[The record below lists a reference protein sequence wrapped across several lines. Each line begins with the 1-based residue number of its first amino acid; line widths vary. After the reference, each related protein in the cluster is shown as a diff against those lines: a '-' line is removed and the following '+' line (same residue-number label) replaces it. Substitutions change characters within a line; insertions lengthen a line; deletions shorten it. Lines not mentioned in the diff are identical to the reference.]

1 MLSIKLNGLDNLI
14 ATVEKTAKRAE
25 SETKVALTK
34 FAKNTETE
42 AKRLAPAN
50 EGRLR
55 NSVNGTV
62 DGFTAKIT
70 VTADYAAYL
79 EFGTRKFAA
88 RYVATLPQDWQSYA
102 ATFRGKG
109 GGTFD
114 QFIQDIMQWT
124 NAEINEI
131 SKMTTDDEK
140 HRVLASIAAESPH
153 LSPDEWEKVMWT
165 LQFQAFHDEILS
177 ATKEHEVAVEEMSN
191 RKPPS
196 LIALQVAQGFMAKSR
211 Y

>member
-55 NSVNGTV
+55 NSINGTV

-102 ATFRGKG
+102 VTFRGKG

-114 QFIQDIMQWT
+114 QFIQDIMQWVRQKGIGGLKT
-124 NAEINEI
+124 KSGRTSE
-131 SKMTTDDEK
+131 SKSSLDAMQQ
-140 HRVLASIAAESPH
+140 AAY
-153 LSPDEWEKVMWT
+153 
-165 LQFQAFHDEILS
+165 A
-177 ATKEHEVAVEEMSN
+177 
-191 RKPPS
+191 
-196 LIALQVAQGFMAKSR
+196 IALNILQNGIRPQPFVYPAVTKNTPVLEADIKKVFTV
-211 Y
+211 

>member
-109 GGTFD
+109 KGTFD
-114 QFIQDIMQWT
+114 QFIQDIMQWVRQKGIGGLKT
-124 NAEINEI
+124 KSGRTSE
-131 SKMTTDDEK
+131 SKSSLDAMQQ
-140 HRVLASIAAESPH
+140 AAY
-153 LSPDEWEKVMWT
+153 
-165 LQFQAFHDEILS
+165 A
-177 ATKEHEVAVEEMSN
+177 
-191 RKPPS
+191 
-196 LIALQVAQGFMAKSR
+196 IALNILQNGIRPQPFVYPAVTKNTPVLEADIKKVFTV
-211 Y
+211 

>member
-34 FAKNTETE
+34 FAKDTETE

-50 EGRLR
+50 EVRLS
-55 NSVNGTV
+55 NSINGTV

-114 QFIQDIMQWT
+114 QFIQDIMQWVRQKGIGGLKT
-124 NAEINEI
+124 KSGRTSE
-131 SKMTTDDEK
+131 SKSSLDAMQQ
-140 HRVLASIAAESPH
+140 AAY
-153 LSPDEWEKVMWT
+153 
-165 LQFQAFHDEILS
+165 A
-177 ATKEHEVAVEEMSN
+177 
-191 RKPPS
+191 
-196 LIALQVAQGFMAKSR
+196 IALNILQNGIRPQPFVYPAVTKNTPVLEADIKKVFTV
-211 Y
+211 

>member
-50 EGRLR
+50 EVRLS
-55 NSVNGTV
+55 NSINGTV

-114 QFIQDIMQWT
+114 QFIQDIMQWVRQKGIGGLKT
-124 NAEINEI
+124 KSGRTSE
-131 SKMTTDDEK
+131 SKSSLDAMQQ
-140 HRVLASIAAESPH
+140 AAY
-153 LSPDEWEKVMWT
+153 
-165 LQFQAFHDEILS
+165 A
-177 ATKEHEVAVEEMSN
+177 
-191 RKPPS
+191 
-196 LIALQVAQGFMAKSR
+196 IALNILQNGIRPQPFVYPAVTKNTPVLEADIKKVFTV
-211 Y
+211 

>member
-42 AKRLAPAN
+42 AKSLAPAN

-114 QFIQDIMQWT
+114 QFIQDIMQWVRQKGIGGLKT
-124 NAEINEI
+124 KSGRTSE
-131 SKMTTDDEK
+131 SKSSLDAMQQ
-140 HRVLASIAAESPH
+140 AAY
-153 LSPDEWEKVMWT
+153 
-165 LQFQAFHDEILS
+165 A
-177 ATKEHEVAVEEMSN
+177 
-191 RKPPS
+191 
-196 LIALQVAQGFMAKSR
+196 IALNILQNGIRPQPFVYPAVTKNTPVLEADIKKVFTV
-211 Y
+211 

>member
-34 FAKNTETE
+34 FVKNTETE

-55 NSVNGTV
+55 NSINGTV

-88 RYVATLPQDWQSYA
+88 RHVATLPQDWQSYA

-114 QFIQDIMQWT
+114 QFIQDIMQWVRQKGIGGLKT
-124 NAEINEI
+124 KSGRTSE
-131 SKMTTDDEK
+131 SKSSLDAMQQ
-140 HRVLASIAAESPH
+140 AAY
-153 LSPDEWEKVMWT
+153 
-165 LQFQAFHDEILS
+165 A
-177 ATKEHEVAVEEMSN
+177 
-191 RKPPS
+191 
-196 LIALQVAQGFMAKSR
+196 IALNILQNGIRPQPFLYPVLYLNNGGTVKQLEEDIKKVFTV
-211 Y
+211 

>member
-25 SETKVALTK
+25 AETKVALTK

-55 NSVNGTV
+55 NSINGTV

-114 QFIQDIMQWT
+114 QFIQDIMQWVRQKGIGGLKT
-124 NAEINEI
+124 KSGRTSE
-131 SKMTTDDEK
+131 SKSSLDAMQQ
-140 HRVLASIAAESPH
+140 AAY
-153 LSPDEWEKVMWT
+153 
-165 LQFQAFHDEILS
+165 A
-177 ATKEHEVAVEEMSN
+177 
-191 RKPPS
+191 
-196 LIALQVAQGFMAKSR
+196 IALNILQNGIRPQPFVYPAVTKNTPVLEADIKKVFTV
-211 Y
+211 

>member
-25 SETKVALTK
+25 AETKVALTK

-55 NSVNGTV
+55 NSINGTV

-114 QFIQDIMQWT
+114 QFIQDIIQWVRQKGIGGLKTKSGRTSESKSSLDAMQQ
-124 NAEINEI
+124 
-131 SKMTTDDEK
+131 
-140 HRVLASIAAESPH
+140 AAY
-153 LSPDEWEKVMWT
+153 
-165 LQFQAFHDEILS
+165 A
-177 ATKEHEVAVEEMSN
+177 
-191 RKPPS
+191 
-196 LIALQVAQGFMAKSR
+196 IALNILQNGIRPQPFVYPAVTKNTPVLEADIKKVFTV
-211 Y
+211 

>member
-14 ATVEKTAKRAE
+14 ATVENTAKRAE
-25 SETKVALTK
+25 SETKVTLTK

-114 QFIQDIMQWT
+114 QFIQDIMQWVRQKGIGGLKT
-124 NAEINEI
+124 KSGRTSE
-131 SKMTTDDEK
+131 SKSSLDAMQQ
-140 HRVLASIAAESPH
+140 AAY
-153 LSPDEWEKVMWT
+153 
-165 LQFQAFHDEILS
+165 A
-177 ATKEHEVAVEEMSN
+177 
-191 RKPPS
+191 
-196 LIALQVAQGFMAKSR
+196 IALNILQNGIRPQPFVYPAVTKNTPVLEADIKKVFTV
-211 Y
+211 

>member
-62 DGFTAKIT
+62 DGFTAKLT

-114 QFIQDIMQWT
+114 QFIQDIMQWVRQKGIGGLKT
-124 NAEINEI
+124 KSGRTSE
-131 SKMTTDDEK
+131 SKSSLDAMQQ
-140 HRVLASIAAESPH
+140 AAY
-153 LSPDEWEKVMWT
+153 
-165 LQFQAFHDEILS
+165 A
-177 ATKEHEVAVEEMSN
+177 
-191 RKPPS
+191 
-196 LIALQVAQGFMAKSR
+196 IALNILQNGIRPQPFVYPAVTKNTPVLEADIKKVFTV
-211 Y
+211 

>member
-25 SETKVALTK
+25 AETKVALTK
-34 FAKNTETE
+34 FVKNTETE

-114 QFIQDIMQWT
+114 QFIQDIMQWVRQKGIGGLKT
-124 NAEINEI
+124 KSGRTSE
-131 SKMTTDDEK
+131 SKSSLDAMQQ
-140 HRVLASIAAESPH
+140 AAY
-153 LSPDEWEKVMWT
+153 
-165 LQFQAFHDEILS
+165 A
-177 ATKEHEVAVEEMSN
+177 
-191 RKPPS
+191 
-196 LIALQVAQGFMAKSR
+196 IALNILQNGIRPQPFVYPAVTKNTPALEADIKKVFTV
-211 Y
+211 

>member
-50 EGRLR
+50 ERRLR
-55 NSVNGTV
+55 ISINGTV

-114 QFIQDIMQWT
+114 QFIQDIMQWVRQKGIGGLKT
-124 NAEINEI
+124 KSGRTSE
-131 SKMTTDDEK
+131 SKSSLDAMQQ
-140 HRVLASIAAESPH
+140 AAY
-153 LSPDEWEKVMWT
+153 
-165 LQFQAFHDEILS
+165 A
-177 ATKEHEVAVEEMSN
+177 
-191 RKPPS
+191 
-196 LIALQVAQGFMAKSR
+196 IALNILQNGIRPQPFVYPAVTKNTPVLEADIKKVFTV
-211 Y
+211 

>member
-114 QFIQDIMQWT
+114 QFIQDIMQWVRQKGIGGLKT
-124 NAEINEI
+124 KSGRTSE
-131 SKMTTDDEK
+131 SKSSLDAM
-140 HRVLASIAAESPH
+140 
-153 LSPDEWEKVMWT
+153 
-165 LQFQAFHDEILS
+165 QQ
-177 ATKEHEVAVEEMSN
+177 VAYA
-191 RKPPS
+191 
-196 LIALQVAQGFMAKSR
+196 IALNILQNGIRPQPFVYPAVTKNTPVLEADIKKVFTV
-211 Y
+211 

>member
-42 AKRLAPAN
+42 AKSLAPAN

-55 NSVNGTV
+55 NSINGTV

-114 QFIQDIMQWT
+114 QFIQDIMQWVRQKGIGGLKT
-124 NAEINEI
+124 KSGRTSE
-131 SKMTTDDEK
+131 SKSSLDAMQQ
-140 HRVLASIAAESPH
+140 AAY
-153 LSPDEWEKVMWT
+153 
-165 LQFQAFHDEILS
+165 A
-177 ATKEHEVAVEEMSN
+177 
-191 RKPPS
+191 
-196 LIALQVAQGFMAKSR
+196 IALNILQNGIRPQPFVYPAVTKNTPVLEADIKKVFTV
-211 Y
+211 

>member
-114 QFIQDIMQWT
+114 QFIQDIMQWVRQKGIGGLKT
-124 NAEINEI
+124 KSGRTSE
-131 SKMTTDDEK
+131 SKSSLDAMQQ
-140 HRVLASIAAESPH
+140 AAY
-153 LSPDEWEKVMWT
+153 
-165 LQFQAFHDEILS
+165 A
-177 ATKEHEVAVEEMSN
+177 
-191 RKPPS
+191 
-196 LIALQVAQGFMAKSR
+196 IALNILQNGIRPQPFVYPAVTKNTPVLEADIKKVFTV
-211 Y
+211 

>member
-55 NSVNGTV
+55 NSINGTV

-114 QFIQDIMQWT
+114 QFIQDIMQWVRQKGIGGLKT
-124 NAEINEI
+124 KSGRTSESRSSLDA
-131 SKMTTDDEK
+131 MQQ
-140 HRVLASIAAESPH
+140 AAY
-153 LSPDEWEKVMWT
+153 
-165 LQFQAFHDEILS
+165 A
-177 ATKEHEVAVEEMSN
+177 
-191 RKPPS
+191 
-196 LIALQVAQGFMAKSR
+196 IALNILQNGIRPQPFVYPAVTKNTPVLEADIKKVFTV
-211 Y
+211 

>member
-25 SETKVALTK
+25 SETKVALTN

-42 AKRLAPAN
+42 AKRLAPKN
-50 EGRLR
+50 ESRLW
-55 NSVNGTV
+55 NSINGTV

-114 QFIQDIMQWT
+114 QFIQDIMQWVRQKGIGGLKT
-124 NAEINEI
+124 KSGRTSE
-131 SKMTTDDEK
+131 SKSSFDAMQQAAYAIALNILQNGIRPQPFVYPAVTKNTP
-140 HRVLASIAAESPH
+140 VLAADIK
-153 LSPDEWEKVMWT
+153 KVFT
-165 LQFQAFHDEILS
+165 
-177 ATKEHEVAVEEMSN
+177 V
-191 RKPPS
+191 
-196 LIALQVAQGFMAKSR
+196 
-211 Y
+211 

>member
-34 FAKNTETE
+34 FVKNTETE

-55 NSVNGTV
+55 NSINGTV

-114 QFIQDIMQWT
+114 QFIQDIMQWVRQKGIGGLKT
-124 NAEINEI
+124 KSGRTSE
-131 SKMTTDDEK
+131 SKSSLDAMQQ
-140 HRVLASIAAESPH
+140 AAY
-153 LSPDEWEKVMWT
+153 
-165 LQFQAFHDEILS
+165 A
-177 ATKEHEVAVEEMSN
+177 
-191 RKPPS
+191 
-196 LIALQVAQGFMAKSR
+196 IALNILQNGIRPQPFVYPAVTKNTPVLEADIKKVFTV
-211 Y
+211 

>member
-114 QFIQDIMQWT
+114 QFIQDIMQWVRQKGIGGLKT
-124 NAEINEI
+124 KSGRTSE
-131 SKMTTDDEK
+131 SKSSLDAMQQ
-140 HRVLASIAAESPH
+140 AAY
-153 LSPDEWEKVMWT
+153 
-165 LQFQAFHDEILS
+165 A
-177 ATKEHEVAVEEMSN
+177 
-191 RKPPS
+191 
-196 LIALQVAQGFMAKSR
+196 IALNILQNGIRPQPFVYPAVTKNTPVLEADIKKVLTV
-211 Y
+211 

>member
-88 RYVATLPQDWQSYA
+88 RRVATLPQDWQSYA

-114 QFIQDIMQWT
+114 QFIQDIMQWVRQKGIGGLKT
-124 NAEINEI
+124 KSGRTSE
-131 SKMTTDDEK
+131 SKSSLDAMQQ
-140 HRVLASIAAESPH
+140 AAY
-153 LSPDEWEKVMWT
+153 
-165 LQFQAFHDEILS
+165 A
-177 ATKEHEVAVEEMSN
+177 
-191 RKPPS
+191 
-196 LIALQVAQGFMAKSR
+196 IALNILQNGIRPQPFVYPAVTKNTPVLEADIKKVFTV
-211 Y
+211 

>member
-55 NSVNGTV
+55 NSINGTV
-62 DGFTAKIT
+62 DGFTAKLT

-102 ATFRGKG
+102 VTFRGKG

-114 QFIQDIMQWT
+114 QFIQDIMQWVRQKGIGGLKT
-124 NAEINEI
+124 KSGRTSE
-131 SKMTTDDEK
+131 SKSSLDAMQQ
-140 HRVLASIAAESPH
+140 AAY
-153 LSPDEWEKVMWT
+153 
-165 LQFQAFHDEILS
+165 A
-177 ATKEHEVAVEEMSN
+177 
-191 RKPPS
+191 
-196 LIALQVAQGFMAKSR
+196 IALNILQNGIRPQPFVYPAVTKNTPVLEADIKKVFTV
-211 Y
+211 

>member
-25 SETKVALTK
+25 AETKVALTK

-114 QFIQDIMQWT
+114 QFIQDIMQWVRQKGIGGLKT
-124 NAEINEI
+124 KSGRTSE
-131 SKMTTDDEK
+131 SKSSLDAMQQ
-140 HRVLASIAAESPH
+140 AAY
-153 LSPDEWEKVMWT
+153 
-165 LQFQAFHDEILS
+165 A
-177 ATKEHEVAVEEMSN
+177 
-191 RKPPS
+191 
-196 LIALQVAQGFMAKSR
+196 IALNILQNGIRPQPFVYPAVTKNTPVLEADIKKVFTV
-211 Y
+211 

>member
-25 SETKVALTK
+25 SETKVALTN

-55 NSVNGTV
+55 NSINGTV

-88 RYVATLPQDWQSYA
+88 RYLATLPQDWQSYA

-114 QFIQDIMQWT
+114 QFIQDIMQWVRQKGIGGLKT
-124 NAEINEI
+124 KSGRTSE
-131 SKMTTDDEK
+131 SKSSLDAMQQ
-140 HRVLASIAAESPH
+140 AAY
-153 LSPDEWEKVMWT
+153 
-165 LQFQAFHDEILS
+165 A
-177 ATKEHEVAVEEMSN
+177 
-191 RKPPS
+191 
-196 LIALQVAQGFMAKSR
+196 IALNILQNGIRPQPFVYPAVTKNTPVLEADIKKVFTV
-211 Y
+211 

>member
-34 FAKNTETE
+34 FVKNTETE

-114 QFIQDIMQWT
+114 QFIQDIMQWVRQKGIGGLKT
-124 NAEINEI
+124 KSGRTSE
-131 SKMTTDDEK
+131 SKSSFDAMQQ
-140 HRVLASIAAESPH
+140 AAY
-153 LSPDEWEKVMWT
+153 
-165 LQFQAFHDEILS
+165 A
-177 ATKEHEVAVEEMSN
+177 
-191 RKPPS
+191 
-196 LIALQVAQGFMAKSR
+196 IALNILQNGIRPQPFVYPAVTKNTPVLEADIKKVFTV
-211 Y
+211 

>member
-55 NSVNGTV
+55 NSINGTV
-62 DGFTAKIT
+62 DGFTAKLT

-114 QFIQDIMQWT
+114 QFIQDIMQWVRQKGIGGLKT
-124 NAEINEI
+124 KSGRTSE
-131 SKMTTDDEK
+131 SKSSLDAMQQ
-140 HRVLASIAAESPH
+140 AAY
-153 LSPDEWEKVMWT
+153 
-165 LQFQAFHDEILS
+165 A
-177 ATKEHEVAVEEMSN
+177 
-191 RKPPS
+191 
-196 LIALQVAQGFMAKSR
+196 IALNILQNGIRPQPFVYPAVTKNTPVLEADIKKVFTV
-211 Y
+211 

>member
-50 EGRLR
+50 EPRLR
-55 NSVNGTV
+55 NSINGTV

-88 RYVATLPQDWQSYA
+88 RDVARLPQDWQSYA

-114 QFIQDIMQWT
+114 QFIQDIMQWVRQKGIGGLKT
-124 NAEINEI
+124 KSGRTSE
-131 SKMTTDDEK
+131 SKSSLDAMQQ
-140 HRVLASIAAESPH
+140 AAY
-153 LSPDEWEKVMWT
+153 
-165 LQFQAFHDEILS
+165 A
-177 ATKEHEVAVEEMSN
+177 
-191 RKPPS
+191 
-196 LIALQVAQGFMAKSR
+196 IALNILQNGIRPQPFVYPAVTKNTPVLEADIKKVFTV
-211 Y
+211 

>member
-50 EGRLR
+50 EARLR
-55 NSVNGTV
+55 NSINGTV

-114 QFIQDIMQWT
+114 QFIQDIMQWVRQKGIGGLKT
-124 NAEINEI
+124 KSGRTSE
-131 SKMTTDDEK
+131 SKSSLDAMQQ
-140 HRVLASIAAESPH
+140 AAY
-153 LSPDEWEKVMWT
+153 
-165 LQFQAFHDEILS
+165 A
-177 ATKEHEVAVEEMSN
+177 
-191 RKPPS
+191 
-196 LIALQVAQGFMAKSR
+196 IALNILQNGIRPQPFVYPAVTKNTPVLEADIKKVFTV
-211 Y
+211 

>member
-114 QFIQDIMQWT
+114 QFIQDIMQWVRQKGIGGLKT
-124 NAEINEI
+124 KSGRTSE
-131 SKMTTDDEK
+131 SKRSLDAMQQ
-140 HRVLASIAAESPH
+140 AAY
-153 LSPDEWEKVMWT
+153 
-165 LQFQAFHDEILS
+165 A
-177 ATKEHEVAVEEMSN
+177 
-191 RKPPS
+191 
-196 LIALQVAQGFMAKSR
+196 IALNILQNGIRPQPFVYPAVTKNTPVLEADIKKVFTV
-211 Y
+211 

>member
-114 QFIQDIMQWT
+114 QFIQDTMQWVRQKGIGGLKT
-124 NAEINEI
+124 KSGRTSE
-131 SKMTTDDEK
+131 SKSSLDAMQQ
-140 HRVLASIAAESPH
+140 AAY
-153 LSPDEWEKVMWT
+153 
-165 LQFQAFHDEILS
+165 A
-177 ATKEHEVAVEEMSN
+177 
-191 RKPPS
+191 
-196 LIALQVAQGFMAKSR
+196 IALNILQNGIRPQPFVYPAVTKNTPVLEADIKKVFTV
-211 Y
+211 

>member
-55 NSVNGTV
+55 NSINGTV

-114 QFIQDIMQWT
+114 QFIQDIMQWVRQKGIGGLKT
-124 NAEINEI
+124 KSGRTSE
-131 SKMTTDDEK
+131 SKSSLDAMQQ
-140 HRVLASIAAESPH
+140 AAY
-153 LSPDEWEKVMWT
+153 
-165 LQFQAFHDEILS
+165 A
-177 ATKEHEVAVEEMSN
+177 
-191 RKPPS
+191 
-196 LIALQVAQGFMAKSR
+196 IALNILQNGIRPQPFVYPAVTKNTPVLEADIKKVFTV
-211 Y
+211 